1 MAARLWFQGLA
12 SILLVG
18 ALYGCSTVRDP
29 WQDARIESEVKARL
43 VEEKNANL
51 TRLGVVSRHAVV
63 YLSGSVASADE
74 KALAERL
81 AGSVPTVSRV
91 VSTLQIRAPGS

>member
-1 MAARLWFQGLA
+1 MLA
-12 SILLVG
+12 HVRWHALGCILMVV
-18 ALYGCSTVRDP
+18 ALGCSTVRDP

-51 TRLGVVSRHAVV
+51 TRLGVVSRRAVV
-63 YLSGSVASADE
+63 YLSGTVTSTDE

-81 AGSVPTVSRV
+81 AASVPAVSRV
-91 VSTLQIRAPGS
+91 VSTLQIRAPST

>member
-1 MAARLWFQGLA
+1 MRWLHGLA
-12 SILLVG
+12 CVLLIG
-18 ALYGCSTVRDP
+18 SLYSCSVVHDP
-29 WQDARIESEVKARL
+29 WQDSRIEGEVKARL

-63 YLSGSVASADE
+63 YLSGTVTTADE

-81 AGSVPTVSRV
+81 AGSVPAVSRV
-91 VSTLQIRAPGS
+91 VSTLQIRAAGG

>member
-1 MAARLWFQGLA
+1 MRLLR
-12 SILLVG
+12 LLTCVLLIG
-18 ALYGCSTVRDP
+18 SVYGCAVVRDP
-29 WQDARIESEVKARL
+29 WQDSRIESEVKARL

-63 YLSGSVASADE
+63 YLSGTVMSSDE

-81 AGSVPTVSRV
+81 AGSVPAVTRV
-91 VSTLQIRAPGS
+91 VSTLQIRASGS

>member
-1 MAARLWFQGLA
+1 MRWLRGLA
-12 SILLVG
+12 CVMLIG
-18 ALYGCSTVRDP
+18 AVFGCSTVRDP
-29 WQDARIESEVKARL
+29 WQDSRIESEVKARL

-63 YLSGSVASADE
+63 YLSGTVTSAAE

-81 AGSVPTVSRV
+81 AGSVPAVTRV
-91 VSTLQIRAPGS
+91 VSTLEIRAAGS